1 MEHQDQW
8 LLLQRLQNELLW
20 KEWTSNLQEVLGL
33 VLVQVEMAEYKS
45 STTQG

>member
-33 VLVQVEMAEYKS
+33 VLVQVEMAEYES

>member
-33 VLVQVEMAEYKS
+33 VLVQVEMAEYKN
-45 STTQG
+45 STT